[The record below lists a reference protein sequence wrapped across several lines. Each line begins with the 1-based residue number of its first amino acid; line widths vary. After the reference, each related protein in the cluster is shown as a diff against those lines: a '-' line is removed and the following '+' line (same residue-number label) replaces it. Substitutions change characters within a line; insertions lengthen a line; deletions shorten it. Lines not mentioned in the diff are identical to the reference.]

1 MRKNLIFDYQIFLK
15 QKYGGPSR
23 YFVEL
28 NNHLDSNNFNFQII
42 LILKKWKLEENK
54 FVVKLKIQKLR
65 IIFHSL
71 KIRNLN
77 KVTLEIYPIKIY
89 GLNQMNFTIWKKIKI
104 DWESNSDVEIN
115 FNQDRSQT
123 YTNLV
128 MYIIIGHLCSIH
140 LQITKSA
147 IMLAEKF
154 SNTLRVFI

>member
-1 MRKNLIFDYQIFLK
+1 M
-15 QKYGGPSR
+15 
-23 YFVEL
+23 
-28 NNHLDSNNFNFQII
+28 
-42 LILKKWKLEENK
+42 EENK